1 MSTTLKEESS
11 GLPTMTAQGQS
22 PGLASDPPTILLF
35 SVTPQVWM
43 AGVDDT
49 GGTTVDVSWIGV
61 GVEEL
66 ESNGNV
72 ISDEKF

>member
-1 MSTTLKEESS
+1 
-11 GLPTMTAQGQS
+11 
-22 PGLASDPPTILLF
+22 
-35 SVTPQVWM
+35 M